1 MREPSHAFLI
11 NLLSAHE
18 SAAAHGC
25 GLEPQL
31 LEMLMDRHSVP
42 IGAVGL
48 DQRIRSDGPVQA
60 APEGWPRISFSK
72 GATEGHANVR
82 R

>member
-31 LEMLMDRHSVP
+31 LEMLLDRHSVP
-42 IGAVGL
+42 VGAVGL
-48 DQRIRSDGPVQA
+48 DQRIRSDGPVQSV
-60 APEGWPRISFSK
+60 PKDWPRIGAPK
-72 GATEGHANVR
+72 GTTEGRANVR

>member
-1 MREPSHAFLI
+1 MREQSYAFLI
-11 NLLSAHE
+11 NLLSAHD

-31 LEMLMDRHSVP
+31 LELLLDRHSRP
-42 IGAVGL
+42 VGTVDL
-48 DQRIRSDGPVQA
+48 HYRIRSDGPVQSV
-60 APEGWPRISFSK
+60 PEGWPRI
-72 GATEGHANVR
+72 GAPINATGGRANVR

>member
-42 IGAVGL
+42 VGAVGL
-48 DQRIRSDGPVQA
+48 DQRIRSDGPVQSF
-60 APEGWPRISFSK
+60 PKDWPRI
-72 GATEGHANVR
+72 GAPNDTTGERANVR
-82 R
+82 C

>member
-31 LEMLMDRHSVP
+31 LEMLLDRHSVP
-42 IGAVGL
+42 VGAVGL
-48 DQRIRSDGPVQA
+48 HRRIRSDGPVQSV
-60 APEGWPRISFSK
+60 PEDWPRI
-72 GATEGHANVR
+72 GALKDTTEGRAHVR

>member
-42 IGAVGL
+42 VGAVGL
-48 DQRIRSDGPVQA
+48 DQRIRSDGPVQS
-60 APEGWPRISFSK
+60 APKDWPRI
-72 GATEGHANVR
+72 GAPNDTTGERAHVR
-82 R
+82 C